1 MSSIEAISVNLHGQ
15 HCALRQW
22 TDALSRYVGQV
33 PPDQREREITRCLQ
47 TAGSD
52 FSGRIEL
59 GRMGDFVLAKVGVT
73 PNKFSRSLG
82 VDGASPSDPL
92 LLCIEVSGSLRVEHH
107 GRTFMLRPGD
117 WCVVDM
123 RHRLDYWA
131 LGPRN
136 EYLVLALER
145 PSDPALTELIEQ
157 GVGRRL
163 DGKSGI
169 SRIIQATVTE
179 AFKQMN
185 RLGPSTGRS
194 LQRAASGMAWD
205 ALREQRTAP
214 AAVAYQDL
222 QGARMKAH
230 IESHLADPEL
240 SVDAIAHACDISVRS
255 VHRAFEAEP
264 CGSIS
269 KYMWMRRLS
278 QCAAAL
284 RDPAQAQRSISDIC
298 FAWGFNSTSHF
309 SRVFKDHY
317 GVPPLAY
324 RLSA

>member
-1 MSSIEAISVNLHGQ
+1 
-15 HCALRQW
+15 
-22 TDALSRYVGQV
+22 
-33 PPDQREREITRCLQ
+33 
-47 TAGSD
+47 
-52 FSGRIEL
+52 
-59 GRMGDFVLAKVGVT
+59 
-73 PNKFSRSLG
+73 
-82 VDGASPSDPL
+82 
-92 LLCIEVSGSLRVEHH
+92 LRVEHH

-145 PSDPALTELIEQ
+145 PSDAALTELIEQ

-169 SRIIQATVTE
+169 SRVIQATVTE

-214 AAVAYQDL
+214 GEVAYHDL
-222 QGARMKAH
+222 QSARMKAH

-240 SVDAIAHACDISVRS
+240 CIDAIAHSCDMSLRS
-255 VHRAFEAEP
+255 VHRAFEADP
-264 CGSIS
+264 SGSVS
-269 KYMWMRRLS
+269 KYIWTRRLS

-317 GVPPLAY
+317 GVPPLTY